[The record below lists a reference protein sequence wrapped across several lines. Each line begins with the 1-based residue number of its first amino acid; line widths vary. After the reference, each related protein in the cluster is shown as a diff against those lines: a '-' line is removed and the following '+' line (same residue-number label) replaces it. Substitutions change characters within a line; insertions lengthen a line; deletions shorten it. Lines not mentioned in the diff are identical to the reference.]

1 MYYFFYK
8 TDSSFYFGKFF
19 DIFLNIFYFSC
30 WLSVYEPVVWWLVGP
45 IAGMSIVNLLILFVS
60 VKAAFTLKDHVL
72 GFGNL
77 RTLLWLSVVSLPLLG
92 VMWVLAV
99 LTASENAQLLS
110 MLLSGV
116 VVLHAIFCLVGYCII
131 NKRVRENLQR
141 TFLRCMGRK
150 VPLLDSSMVVSNSSH
165 NVNGTNINRSNN
177 FIVTSTT
184 TNYDSQRRNVGI
196 SVSSTTSRSTA
207 KTSSS
212 PYRY

>member
-1 MYYFFYK
+1 M
-8 TDSSFYFGKFF
+8 
-19 DIFLNIFYFSC
+19 
-30 WLSVYEPVVWWLVGP
+30 SV
-45 IAGMSIVNLLILFVS
+45 VNLLILFVS

-77 RTLLWLSVVSLPLLG
+77 RTLLWLSVVSLPLMG

-99 LTASENAQLLS
+99 LAASESSQLLS

-165 NVNGTNINRSNN
+165 NVNGTNRPNN
-177 FIVTSTT
+177 FLN
-184 TNYDSQRRNVGI
+184 TNGYDTQRRNVGI

-212 PYRY
+212 PYRLVKVILCFFDFD

>member
-1 MYYFFYK
+1 M
-8 TDSSFYFGKFF
+8 
-19 DIFLNIFYFSC
+19 
-30 WLSVYEPVVWWLVGP
+30 SV
-45 IAGMSIVNLLILFVS
+45 VNLLILFVS

-77 RTLLWLSVVSLPLLG
+77 RTLLWLSVVSLPLMG

-99 LTASENAQLLS
+99 LAASENSQLLS
-110 MLLSGV
+110 ILLSGV

-150 VPLLDSSMVVSNSSH
+150 VPLLDSSLVVSNSSH
-165 NVNGTNINRSNN
+165 NVNAAPRPNN
-177 FIVTSTT
+177 FGPAG
-184 TNYDSQRRNVGI
+184 NYDTATRRNVGI
-196 SVSSTTSRSTA
+196 SASSTTSRSTA

-212 PYRY
+212 PYRYVNVSLILK

>member
-1 MYYFFYK
+1 M
-8 TDSSFYFGKFF
+8 
-19 DIFLNIFYFSC
+19 
-30 WLSVYEPVVWWLVGP
+30 SV
-45 IAGMSIVNLLILFVS
+45 VNLLILFVS

-77 RTLLWLSVVSLPLLG
+77 RTLLWLSVVSLPLMG

-99 LTASENAQLLS
+99 LAASESSQLLS

-165 NVNGTNINRSNN
+165 NVAGGNTRPNN
-177 FIVTSTT
+177 FL
-184 TNYDSQRRNVGI
+184 NANGYDTQRRNVGI

-212 PYRY
+212 PYR

>member
-1 MYYFFYK
+1 M
-8 TDSSFYFGKFF
+8 
-19 DIFLNIFYFSC
+19 
-30 WLSVYEPVVWWLVGP
+30 GP
-45 IAGMSIVNLLILFVS
+45 IAGMSVVNLLILFVS

-77 RTLLWLSVVSLPLLG
+77 RTLLWLSVVSLPLMG

-99 LTASENAQLLS
+99 LAASENSQLLS

-165 NVNGTNINRSNN
+165 NVNATNRPNN
-177 FIVTSTT
+177 FL
-184 TNYDSQRRNVGI
+184 NANGYDTQRRNVGI

-212 PYRY
+212 PYRLVKNKKKYFKTNIQAFLPLVMAN